1 MIIEHN
7 EDEEKLLPSILEIP
21 SKDSPYDPLK
31 DSMLVMA
38 AGRLY
43 G

>member
-1 MIIEHN
+1 MIIAHD

-21 SKDSPYDPLK
+21 SRDAPYDPCK
-31 DSMLVMA
+31 DGMLVMA
-38 AGRLY
+38 ASRLY